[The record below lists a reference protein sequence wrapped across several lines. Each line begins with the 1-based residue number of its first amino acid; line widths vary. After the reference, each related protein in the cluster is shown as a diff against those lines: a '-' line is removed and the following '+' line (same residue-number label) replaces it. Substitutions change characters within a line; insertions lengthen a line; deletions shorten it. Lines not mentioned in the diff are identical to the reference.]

1 MSDDQKQNVI
11 MILADDLGYECLG
24 SYGGTSYK
32 TPRLD
37 EMAERGVRFTHTY
50 SLPLCTPTRMAL
62 MTGKYNFR
70 NWKAFGVMDPEE
82 ITFGHHMQDA
92 GYATCITGK
101 WQLWSYNPPDF
112 EPEWRG
118 KGKRVEDAG
127 FDEHF
132 VWHADH
138 TEDKGSRYANPVI
151 MNNGE
156 LYEDADGAYGPD
168 LFTGYLLDF
177 ASRHKD
183 EPFFVYYPMALTH
196 GPFTPTPDS
205 EGWNDD
211 RHKSDPKNFGDMV
224 EHADKLVGYILDG
237 LDELGLRDN
246 TLVMFVGDNGSPR
259 EVTSMLG
266 DRAFRGGKG
275 YSTDAGTRVPFIAA
289 WGDRSA
295 GSVCDDLV
303 DCTDFL
309 PTMMQV
315 ARTALPEDAVCDGR
329 SFLPQL
335 VGDDGDPRDYIYQ
348 WHNPLPGWGKVGYKL
363 EEWAQDKQY
372 KLYSDGRFYDVEA
385 DDLETAVL
393 EPDSDEAD
401 EAFRTLRS
409 VLSHYQEQQG

>member
-138 TEDKGSRYANPVI
+138 TEDKGSRYADPVI

-211 RHKSDPKNFGDMV
+211 RHKSDPKNFVDMV

>member
-1 MSDDQKQNVI
+1 MSDDRKQNVI

-37 EMAERGVRFTHTY
+37 EMAERGVRFTHMY

-70 NWKAFGVMDPEE
+70 NWKAFGVMAPEE

-132 VWHADH
+132 VWHAGH
-138 TEDKGSRYANPVI
+138 TEDKGSRYADPVI

-156 LYEDADGAYGPD
+156 PYEDADGAYGPD

-205 EGWNDD
+205 EGWDVD

-237 LDELGLRDN
+237 LDELGIRDN

-266 DRAFRGGKG
+266 DRAFQGGKG
-275 YSTDAGTRVPFIAA
+275 YSTDAGTRVPFIAE
-289 WGDRSA
+289 WGDRTA
-295 GSVCDDLV
+295 GSVCDDLI

-401 EAFRTLRS
+401 EVLRTLRS